1 MFKEFYCLKNV
12 ELKSYTTIKIGGKA
26 DFIIFPK
33 NIKELIKI
41 LKIIK
46 KNNLKYIFLGNG
58 SNILFDSDGFG
69 GVVISLKYFN
79 KISLKKSKSVIQN
92 FEFVRAGAGV
102 NLFALNKFCCDNG
115 LSGLEWSYGIPASL
129 GGLVFMNGG
138 SFGHEICE
146 FVDSLVIFDLEI
158 EKVVYL
164 DRDQINF
171 EYRTSNLKKCVVL
184 SVVLKLKID
193 KKENVQKQMNEYFK
207 QKKEIQPYD
216 KFSLGSVFKIIFKD
230 EPIYPAKLIDNLGLK
245 GVKIGGAEISTKHAG
260 FIINSGD
267 ATSKDVLDLIELIK
281 KRVSQYGVEL
291 QEEIIVCKK

>member
-1 MFKEFYCLKNV
+1 
-12 ELKSYTTIKIGGKA
+12 
-26 DFIIFPK
+26 
-33 NIKELIKI
+33 
-41 LKIIK
+41 
-46 KNNLKYIFLGNG
+46 
-58 SNILFDSDGFG
+58 
-69 GVVISLKYFN
+69 
-79 KISLKKSKSVIQN
+79 
-92 FEFVRAGAGV
+92 
-102 NLFALNKFCCDNG
+102 
-115 LSGLEWSYGIPASL
+115 
-129 GGLVFMNGG
+129 
-138 SFGHEICE
+138 
-146 FVDSLVIFDLEI
+146 LEI